1 MADTYYSKYFGT
13 GEELDEALLR
23 ATNAAD
29 YAAMASQSATAAAS
43 SAVIA
48 SNAAQ
53 GIGDNVRAAEEAKE
67 GAKEAQ
73 RATESVAG
81 SVGNVL
87 AETERARDE
96 AQAAASNAA
105 AGVEQR
111 LSGYVSEAE
120 NAKNAAEVAASNAAS
135 DVEHRLSGYVDDA
148 ETARVGAEA
157 AQKAA
162 EKARDEAQAIAGGDF
177 VTRPELEEAM
187 EGAGGAFFAKFG
199 ETTSAE
205 LKEAYEA
212 GKAVFCSNGNGV
224 TSLVMART
232 GLGLYIFT
240 AISDA
245 NLVQHTC
252 SNDVWSETTESYAAA
267 VHASA
272 HINIPGV
279 FQGSD
284 PLTPAMIG
292 ALAAPTPT
300 ASDNGKVL
308 KVVNGVPAWVS
319 A

>member
-1 MADTYYSKYFGT
+1 
-13 GEELDEALLR
+13 
-23 ATNAAD
+23 
-29 YAAMASQSATAAAS
+29 
-43 SAVIA
+43 
-48 SNAAQ
+48 
-53 GIGDNVRAAEEAKE
+53 
-67 GAKEAQ
+67 
-73 RATESVAG
+73 
-81 SVGNVL
+81 
-87 AETERARDE
+87 
-96 AQAAASNAA
+96 
-105 AGVEQR
+105 
-111 LSGYVSEAE
+111 
-120 NAKNAAEVAASNAAS
+120 
-135 DVEHRLSGYVDDA
+135 
-148 ETARVGAEA
+148 
-157 AQKAA
+157 
-162 EKARDEAQAIAGGDF
+162 
-177 VTRPELEEAM
+177 VTHPELEEAL

-267 VHASA
+267 VHASE
-272 HINIPGV
+272 HINLPGV

-300 ASDNGKVL
+300 ASDNKKVL
-308 KVVNGVPAWVS
+308 TVVNGAPAWAEAGGGLPEHSSSDNGKFLRIVNGAPAWATVQNAEEVS
-319 A
+319 F